1 MFSGKVSSFSHQLL
15 LSFIFYQDNEEGG
28 EFDLVLSICY
38 QVGVPLLISLCLV
51 GFTLNLIILV
61 SMVCSQYLMR
71 GSDVYICLITS
82 LVSSDALSSLFMGT
96 QLLCGSYLPVV
107 KEVLPPS
114 CLLIVMEGM
123 RLSIILTTVLHLV
136 LMVTLHT
143 SAIVWPVKGKKFF
156 TKKLVLMIVR

>member
-1 MFSGKVSSFSHQLL
+1 M
-15 LSFIFYQDNEEGG
+15 LS
-28 EFDLVLSICY
+28 LCY
-38 QVGVPLLISLCLV
+38 QVGVPLLICLSLAGV
-51 GFTLNLIILV
+51 TVNLIILL
-61 SMVCSQYLMR
+61 SMLCSQYLMR

-107 KEVLPPS
+107 KEVAPPS
-114 CLLIVMEGM
+114 CLLMVMEGM

-156 TKKLVLMIVR
+156 TKKLVLIIVR

>member
-1 MFSGKVSSFSHQLL
+1 M
-15 LSFIFYQDNEEGG
+15 
-28 EFDLVLSICY
+28 
-38 QVGVPLLISLCLV
+38 
-51 GFTLNLIILV
+51 NLIILL
-61 SMVCSQYLMR
+61 SMLCSQYLMR

-107 KEVLPPS
+107 KEITPPS
-114 CLLIVMEGM
+114 CLLMVMEGM

>member
-1 MFSGKVSSFSHQLL
+1 M
-15 LSFIFYQDNEEGG
+15 
-28 EFDLVLSICY
+28 LSICY
-38 QVGVPLLISLCLV
+38 QVGVPLLICLSLS
-51 GFTLNLIILV
+51 GFTVNLIILV

-82 LVSSDALSSLFMGT
+82 LVSSDALSSLLMAT

-107 KEVLPPS
+107 KEITPPS
-114 CLLIVMEGM
+114 CLLMVMEGM